1 MKFISRVFTIHISH
15 RAIGASKTPRIT
27 TPQEHKLA
35 DLREKSLQRVTQD
48 FRVGRT
54 YLARG
59 PNLTFR
65 RAEIIS
71 AEDAFSSEDVTEDS
85 DDNRRH
91 APRAQRYNIKLLFVD
106 EGHVEEGINLD
117 LWTLPDDLAEDEFPR
132 GSCEVVVVGL
142 LPKGMCPQNIFCKS
156 FCLLVELYVL

>member
-1 MKFISRVFTIHISH
+1 MKS
-15 RAIGASKTPRIT
+15 
-27 TPQEHKLA
+27 PQEHKLA
-35 DLREKSLQRVTQD
+35 DLREKSLLRVTQD

-65 RAEIIS
+65 RAELIS
-71 AEDAFSSEDVTEDS
+71 TEELFSSGEVTEDS

-91 APRAQRYNIKLLFVD
+91 AARRAQRYNIKLLFVD

-117 LWTLPDDLAEDEFPR
+117 LWTLPDDLCEAEFPR

-142 LPKGMCPQNIFCKS
+142 LPKGVCPRNLNYK
-156 FCLLVELYVL
+156 

>member
-1 MKFISRVFTIHISH
+1 M
-15 RAIGASKTPRIT
+15 
-27 TPQEHKLA
+27 
-35 DLREKSLQRVTQD
+35 REKSLLRVTQD

-65 RAEIIS
+65 RAELIS
-71 AEDAFSSEDVTEDS
+71 ADDVVFSSEEVTEDS

-91 APRAQRYNIKLLFVD
+91 AARVQRYNIKLLFVD

-117 LWTLPDDLAEDEFPR
+117 LWTLPDDLCEAEFPR

-142 LPKGMCPQNIFCKS
+142 LPKGVCPRNLNYK
-156 FCLLVELYVL
+156 

>member
-1 MKFISRVFTIHISH
+1 M
-15 RAIGASKTPRIT
+15 
-27 TPQEHKLA
+27 A

-48 FRVGRT
+48 FRVGCT

-65 RAEIIS
+65 RAELIS
-71 AEDAFSSEDVTEDS
+71 ADDVVFSSEEVTEDS

-91 APRAQRYNIKLLFVD
+91 AARRAQRYNIKLLFVD

-117 LWTLPDDLAEDEFPR
+117 LWTLPDDLREDEFPR

-142 LPKGMCPQNIFCKS
+142 LPKGYYKD
-156 FCLLVELYVL
+156 YK

>member
-1 MKFISRVFTIHISH
+1 MKS
-15 RAIGASKTPRIT
+15 
-27 TPQEHKLA
+27 PQEHKLA
-35 DLREKSLQRVTQD
+35 DLREKSLLRVTQD

-65 RAEIIS
+65 RAELIS
-71 AEDAFSSEDVTEDS
+71 ADDVVFSSEEVTEDS

-91 APRAQRYNIKLLFVD
+91 AARVQRYNIKLLFVD

-117 LWTLPDDLAEDEFPR
+117 LWTLPHDLCEAEFPR

-142 LPKGMCPQNIFCKS
+142 LPKGVCPRNLNYK
-156 FCLLVELYVL
+156 

>member
-1 MKFISRVFTIHISH
+1 M
-15 RAIGASKTPRIT
+15 
-27 TPQEHKLA
+27 A